1 MITGTAQPGRH
12 VHIWGTKGEIQGFME
27 NGSFIIRH
35 PDAREGCEYSEE
47 TVDVN
52 VTMDGHGGGDL
63 RLVED
68 FVRAVRGEER
78 SISSTEILDS
88 IYGHLIAYAAD
99 DAMMQRKV
107 VEIEDL
113 G

>member
-1 MITGTAQPGRH
+1 
-12 VHIWGTKGEIQGFME
+12 FME
-27 NGSFIIRH
+27 DGSLVIRH
-35 PDAREGCEYSEE
+35 ADAREGHEYSEE

-52 VTMDGHGGGDL
+52 VSADGHGGGDM

-68 FVRAVRGEER
+68 FVHAVRGEER

-88 IYGHLIAYAAD
+88 VYGHLIAYAAD
-99 DAMMQRKV
+99 DAMMQHRV